1 MQTRTRPLAAAL
13 LCLALAACASDGTPS
28 AYRVPPDC
36 EKFLWPSSQESQ
48 GTVPARPIMSPDCV
62 HRIESSAD

>member
-1 MQTRTRPLAAAL
+1 MQHRTRSLAITW
-13 LCLALAACASDGTPS
+13 LCFALAACASDGTPS

-48 GTVPARPIMSPDCV
+48 GAVPAQPIMSPDCV

>member
-1 MQTRTRPLAAAL
+1 MQTRERPLATAL

-28 AYRVPPDC
+28 AFRVPPDC
-36 EKFLWPSSQESQ
+36 ENFLWPSSQESQ
-48 GTVPARPIMSPDCV
+48 GAVPAQPIMSPDCV

>member
-1 MQTRTRPLAAAL
+1 MHTRAHPPATAL

-36 EKFLWPSSQESQ
+36 KKFLWPSSQASQ
-48 GTVPARPIMSPDCV
+48 GAVPAQPIMSPDCV